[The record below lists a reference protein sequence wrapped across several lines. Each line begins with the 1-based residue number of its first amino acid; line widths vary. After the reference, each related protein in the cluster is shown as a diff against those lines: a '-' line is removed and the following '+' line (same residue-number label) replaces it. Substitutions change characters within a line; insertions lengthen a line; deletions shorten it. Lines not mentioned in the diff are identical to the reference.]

1 VLWIPDS
8 PDRTSI
14 TSFQFRPWLCWG
26 FLLLKLEEKY
36 RFSGGA
42 WRMNVFGI
50 GLPEM
55 ALIFVLALL
64 VFGPK
69 KLPEIGK
76 SVGKALR
83 GFQEASNEF
92 QNEFKKEA
100 EVLETA
106 FSQPTSQSMTAK
118 LEETSP
124 QQPSLS
130 AAADDELAVKSAE
143 VTVIEPLP
151 IETAID
157 TPDKPIETASPSP
170 EESA

>member
-1 VLWIPDS
+1 
-8 PDRTSI
+8 
-14 TSFQFRPWLCWG
+14 
-26 FLLLKLEEKY
+26 
-36 RFSGGA
+36 
-42 WRMNVFGI
+42 MNVFGI

-100 EVLETA
+100 EILETA
-106 FSQPTSQSMTAK
+106 FSQPPSESMTAK
-118 LEETSP
+118 LEETP
-124 QQPSLS
+124 QPSLS
-130 AAADDELAVKSAE
+130 AAADDEPVVQSAE

-151 IETAID
+151 IDKAD
-157 TPDKPIETASPSP
+157 TTDTTIAPASLSP
-170 EESA
+170 KESV